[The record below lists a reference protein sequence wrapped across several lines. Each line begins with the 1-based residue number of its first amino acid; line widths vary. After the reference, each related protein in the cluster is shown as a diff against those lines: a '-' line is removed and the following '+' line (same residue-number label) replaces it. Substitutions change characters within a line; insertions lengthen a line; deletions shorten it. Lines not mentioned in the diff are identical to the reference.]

1 MLKDILAAKQER
13 WWKSNKRGGV
23 IGDRDEEKSYYGA
36 EIDGSWDAGSYTGDA
51 KVGEWSCVA
60 AQRSKQESGQGQVL
74 APPPDR
80 KQAEGGKGWSRLR
93 IVLIL
98 CNN

>member
-51 KVGEWSCVA
+51 KVGE
-60 AQRSKQESGQGQVL
+60 
-74 APPPDR
+74 
-80 KQAEGGKGWSRLR
+80 
-93 IVLIL
+93 
-98 CNN
+98 